1 MSKVDELIRNLC
13 PNGVEYKRISE
24 IADTNIGLATSVT
37 KNKATTGVRLLH
49 NSDIQANRIVVKKD
63 EFITEDFAQ
72 KNIGKILHY
81 HDIITVHTG
90 DVGTSA
96 VIEEEYAG
104 SVGFTTITTRIKNFD
119 DVNPYYL
126 CHYLNSHL
134 CKRDITKETISDRS
148 NLNQKSFEKLV
159 VPVPPMEA
167 QREIV
172 QILDKL
178 TLLSAEFSAELSAEL
193 SARKKQYSYYLNR
206 FFESQ
211 KDNLVPLNEVGS
223 LTRGKRFVHK
233 DATEEGVPCIHYGE
247 LYTYY
252 GVYADEVKSHIRE
265 ELRSKMRYA
274 HKSDVIIVGAGENN
288 VDIGVGVAW
297 EGDEDVAVHDA
308 CYTFSHDQ
316 NPRYISYYLRS
327 EMYHRQIKKY
337 VSEGKIC
344 AISAEGI
351 GKALIPIPSMEEQNR
366 IVTILSKFDGLCNE
380 ISEGIPAEIEARQ
393 KQYEYYRDKVLN
405 FRKEG

>member
-1 MSKVDELIRNLC
+1 MSKLNDLMGKMC
-13 PNGVEYKRISE
+13 SDGVEYKRFGDIAQISRGASPRP
-24 IADTNIGLATSVT
+24 IKS
-37 KNKATTGVRLLH
+37 
-49 NSDIQANRIVVKKD
+49 
-63 EFITEDFAQ
+63 FITQEEDGV
-72 KNIGKILHY
+72 NWIKI
-81 HDIITVHTG
+81 G
-90 DVGTSA
+90 DVAVGSKYITSTNEKITQEGA
-96 VIEEEYAG
+96 KKSRMVH
-104 SVGFTTITTRIKNFD
+104 VGDFILSNSMSFGR
-119 DVNPYYL
+119 PYIMKIDGCIHDGWL
-126 CHYLNSHL
+126 S
-134 CKRDITKETISDRS
+134 ISDFNDHMLSDFLYYVLVSAETQNEMKKRAS
-148 NLNQKSFEKLV
+148 FGGAVQNLNADIVRELEL
-159 VPVPPMEA
+159 PVPPLEV

-172 QILDKL
+172 QILDKF
-178 TLLSAEFSAELSAEL
+178 TLLSAELSAEL

-274 HKSDVIIVGAGENN
+274 HKRDVIIVGAGENN